1 MELTIRHFIPGRV
14 RLHIPSLCRRRSLA
28 EASLT
33 WLRARDG
40 IRSAR
45 INYDCACLIV
55 EYDVAYEALLRAV
68 IGRLRLMSIVELRSL
83 VMPTELADDGPTERA
98 AGRGFANRRAR
109 NQERGSQARRSQAHA
124 GDRRLPAGGDDL
136 YFRRDQRR
144 QSGLGLAALCTCLR
158 GSGHGRRLRRLVR
171 GRGSVPASVRHPHP
185 AYRNRAEQ
193 Q

>member
-68 IGRLRLMSIVELRSL
+68 IGRLRLMSIDELRSL
-83 VMPTELADDGPTERA
+83 VIATDVGDDAPTERA
-98 AGRGFANRRAR
+98 SGRLA
-109 NQERGSQARRSQAHA
+109 ESQS
-124 GDRRLPAGGDDL
+124 L
-136 YFRRDQRR
+136 
-144 QSGLGLAALCTCLR
+144 
-158 GSGHGRRLRRLVR
+158 LRRGPLALPTLSVALAFSTNPIVR
-171 GRGSVPASVRHPHP
+171 AIICH
-185 AYRNRAEQ
+185 
-193 Q
+193 